1 MIVVVKIIESIE
13 TGEKKKRILECVNDM
28 ESMCQLL
35 KKILPL
41 ICDEE
46 EIEDIETIVVD
57 TTDNLNDIR
66 FDDENLQSIVI
77 D

>member
-13 TGEKKKRILECVNDM
+13 AGEKKKRILECVNDM
-28 ESMCQLL
+28 ESICQLL
-35 KKILPL
+35 KKFIPL

-57 TTDNLNDIR
+57 ATDNLNDIQ